1 MTEFYYHLF
10 LNYEINNEKMYN
22 SLLSTRKSTG
32 WNSSGVL
39 RFFTWVVKAIA
50 AKN

>member
-10 LNYEINNEKMYN
+10 LNYEINNEKKHN

-32 WNSSGVL
+32 RNSSG
-39 RFFTWVVKAIA
+39 
-50 AKN
+50 